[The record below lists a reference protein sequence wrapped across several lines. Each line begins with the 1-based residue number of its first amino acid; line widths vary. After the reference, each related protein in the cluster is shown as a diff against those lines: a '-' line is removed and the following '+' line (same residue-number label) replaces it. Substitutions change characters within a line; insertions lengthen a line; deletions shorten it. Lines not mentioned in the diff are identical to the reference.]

1 MVMLNQI
8 FFKPMFIMTNNGG
21 LCDKDSSALTTAAV
35 LHQRVF
41 LLQILSGS
49 AGIAVA
55 LLKGTE
61 YRESK
66 VQN

>member
-1 MVMLNQI
+1 
-8 FFKPMFIMTNNGG
+8 MFIMTNDGG
-21 LCDKDSSALTTAAV
+21 LYGDHPSNSTAAAI
-35 LHQRVF
+35 LCQRIF
-41 LLQILSGS
+41 LLQILSSS

-66 VQN
+66 VQGLSNAI